1 MSDVVNKW
9 SSAVVAFIGAAG
21 LPNRYGGFEA
31 FLEHCAPEV
40 LKHASAVYV
49 TCDAGLYEDKNPVY
63 KGVNRVFLRTPANGA
78 YSVLHDLLAFLS
90 VYRQATHIVVLGVSG
105 GLWFPLFRFL
115 CDLSGKKLAVNV
127 DGVEWQRG
135 KFSLFK
141 RILLRAFDA
150 SAQIFSH
157 KIIYDN
163 PALERFLFSYC
174 RGKAACIAYSGDH
187 VLRVPNVAKEPGT
200 ALTICRIEPENNIEM
215 LIQGALASDLKEYV
229 IVGNWGKSAFGRQ
242 LRDKYASFKKLVFLD
257 PVYDPV
263 KLAELRERCE
273 YYLHGHSVGGTNP
286 SLVEMVFYDC
296 RLLCFD
302 VPYHRETCGE
312 IAGYFRNS
320 AELTKRLGELKSH
333 DNADRAVRRLKMTK
347 DFISRAYLEVVCGK

>member
-1 MSDVVNKW
+1 M
-9 SSAVVAFIGAAG
+9 
-21 LPNRYGGFEA
+21 
-31 FLEHCAPEV
+31 
-40 LKHASAVYV
+40 
-49 TCDAGLYEDKNPVY
+49 
-63 KGVNRVFLRTPANGA
+63 VF
-78 YSVLHDLLAFLS
+78 
-90 VYRQATHIVVLGVSG
+90 
-105 GLWFPLFRFL
+105 
-115 CDLSGKKLAVNV
+115 
-127 DGVEWQRG
+127 
-135 KFSLFK
+135 
-141 RILLRAFDA
+141 
-150 SAQIFSH
+150 
-157 KIIYDN
+157 
-163 PALERFLFSYC
+163 
-174 RGKAACIAYSGDH
+174 
-187 VLRVPNVAKEPGT
+187 
-200 ALTICRIEPENNIEM
+200 EPENNIEM